1 MATIDELLGK
11 FPEMDPVLLRCIK
24 LLQVGGKEGRKG
36 IKDMTNELFT
46 TRSASPLTT
55 VQAKVSRLI
64 FHFIPYLLAHY
75 YRVTS
80 ERQLK
85 QLDNRRKS
93 PEWSWNQDSISNQE
107 CVKIGK
113 KYRF

>member
-55 VQAKVSRLI
+55 VQAKVSRVI
-64 FHFIPYLLAHY
+64 FHFIPYLPAHY

-80 ERQLK
+80 ARLLK
-85 QLDNRRKS
+85 QSDNRRKNLV
-93 PEWSWNQDSISNQE
+93 WSWNLDLISNQE
-107 CVKIGK
+107 
-113 KYRF
+113 